1 MTMTAESAPPQG
13 PAPRRGAS
21 PLRVAVRT
29 LGELMI
35 TFGVIMLLL
44 VVYQLY
50 WTNIESDHE
59 ANGLKNDLR
68 SSWTNG
74 QPIKNGAIGIMY
86 IQRLGKTW
94 EKPIVEGV
102 DLDQLAK
109 GVGHFPKTAEPGQVG
124 NFAVAAHRATH
135 GEPFAYLDRIQP
147 GDKVIVET
155 KDSWFVYVIDAQ
167 KNPNPA
173 HPAWKL
179 VDPNY
184 GAVVLPVPEQPGV
197 KATQKELTLVTCN
210 PRWGSTTRLI
220 VYGHLTKS
228 YAKTGA
234 PPAELNYMN
243 KQA

>member
-1 MTMTAESAPPQG
+1 MTLTVEDAPA

-21 PLRVAVRT
+21 PFRVAVRT

-50 WTNIESDHE
+50 WTNIEAGRAQDGE
-59 ANGLKNDLR
+59 KKDLR
-68 SSWTNG
+68 NSWASG
-74 QPIKNGAIGIMY
+74 KPIKNGALGIMY

-102 DLDQLAK
+102 DLDDLAK
-109 GVGHFPKTAEPGQVG
+109 GVGHFPKAQKPGEVG

-147 GDKVIVET
+147 GDKVVVET
-155 KDSWFVYVIDAQ
+155 KDNWFVYVVDAQ
-167 KNPNPA
+167 KNPNPD

-179 VDPNY
+179 VDPSY
-184 GAVVLPVPEQPGV
+184 GEVVLPVPEIPGA
-197 KATQKELTLVTCN
+197 KPTKKLITLVTCN

-220 VYGHLTKS
+220 VYGHLTKT
-228 YAKTGA
+228 YPKPGAFPQELAYTGKKA
-234 PPAELNYMN
+234 
-243 KQA
+243 

>member
-1 MTMTAESAPPQG
+1 MTVDTAPPQG
-13 PAPRRGAS
+13 PAPRRGSAS
-21 PLRVAVRT
+21 PFRVAVRT

-50 WTNIESDHE
+50 WTNIQAGRAQDAEK
-59 ANGLKNDLR
+59 KNLMA
-68 SSWTNG
+68 SWVDG
-74 QPIKNGAIGIMY
+74 RPIKNGAFGIMY
-86 IQRLGKTW
+86 IQRLGRTW
-94 EKPIVEGV
+94 EKPVVEGV

-109 GVGHFPKTAEPGQVG
+109 GVGHFPKTAMPGEVG

-155 KDSWFVYVIDAQ
+155 KTNWFVYVIDAQ
-167 KNPNPA
+167 KNPNPD

-184 GAVVLPVPEQPGV
+184 GEVVLPVPEQPGV
-197 KATQKELTLVTCN
+197 KPTKKLLTLVTCN
-210 PRWGSTTRLI
+210 PRWGSTTRMI
-220 VYGHLTKS
+220 VYGHLMKS
-228 YAKTGA
+228 YPKPGVK
-234 PPAELNYMN
+234 PAELNYISQ
-243 KQA
+243 KG

>member
-1 MTMTAESAPPQG
+1 VTVTAEAPPQG

-21 PLRVAVRT
+21 PFRVAVRSVGEVMIT
-29 LGELMI
+29 LG
-35 TFGVIMLLL
+35 VILLLL

-50 WTNIESDHE
+50 WTNIQAGRE
-59 ANGLKNDLR
+59 AKGGINNLHD
-68 SSWTNG
+68 SWVDG
-74 QPIKNGAIGIMY
+74 RPIKNGAFGIMY

-94 EKPIVEGV
+94 EKPLVEGV

-109 GVGHFPKTAEPGQVG
+109 GVGHFPKTAMPGEVG

-155 KDSWFVYVIDAQ
+155 KTNWFVYVVDTQ
-167 KNPNPA
+167 KNPSPD

-184 GAVVLPVPEQPGV
+184 GEVVLPVPEQPGV
-197 KATQKELTLVTCN
+197 KPTKKLITLVTCN

-220 VYGHLTKS
+220 VFGHLIKA
-228 YAKTGA
+228 YPKPGVK
-234 PPAELNYMN
+234 PAELDYNS
-243 KQA
+243 KKA